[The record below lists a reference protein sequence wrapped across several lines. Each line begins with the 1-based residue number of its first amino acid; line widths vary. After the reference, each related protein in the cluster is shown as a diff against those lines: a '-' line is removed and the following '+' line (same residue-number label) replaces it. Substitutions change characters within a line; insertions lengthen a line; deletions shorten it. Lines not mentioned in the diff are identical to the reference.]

1 MYGSTTNAFQ
11 IESGPFQIHSLIDG
25 RNTAM
30 PFKSFVRLRVLQLH
44 SYLHQQVLAVVSSAG
59 RCFVVVDSS
68 RRTPP
73 SPHATAFPVFA
84 IDPPPPRGVGVGVVA
99 RRDGARVRVP
109 LRRRVQRE
117 VRRTEDVRLGKSLR
131 EKGRHSAPSATL
143 ARVDM
148 ESDVL
153 VHDGEADDHH
163 EPEDRAHAQVL
174 DAVRDRLHRVHAH
187 LSSRIHEGAFYTIF
201 FHPSPGFNI

>member
-1 MYGSTTNAFQ
+1 MYTRTFISKFWPL
-11 IESGPFQIHSLIDG
+11 S
-25 RNTAM
+25 R
-30 PFKSFVRLRVLQLH
+30 
-44 SYLHQQVLAVVSSAG
+44 QQVVVSWWLI
-59 RCFVVVDSS
+59 RVDARHR

-73 SPHATAFPVFA
+73 RSPSSRSY
-84 IDPPPPRGVGVGVVA
+84 PPPPRGVGVGVVA

-187 LSSRIHEGAFYTIF
+187 LSSRIHEGAFYTNF